1 MIIRSTTP
9 SAAEPATSPPA
20 SRQPQPGRRAVIRV
34 AAAVAALAAMG
45 GAWRPSM
52 AQAIDKPVRILVPFT
67 AGGASDTVARALG
80 EELQGRIGQPV
91 VVENRPGASGMI
103 ALEQMQRSSAGGTTL
118 MLLSG
123 STTLAPAFQG
133 ERFDVERNVTPLGML
148 YTQKLVLMTSA
159 ENSRTSAMRDASDV
173 AAFAKANPD
182 VLTFA
187 SSSPGTMGHL
197 VMERFKA
204 TAGVSMTHVP
214 YKGSPQAVLDLI
226 AGRVDFFLA
235 DSTSTM
241 PYVREGRL
249 RPLAIA
255 GAERL
260 AALPGVPTFQEQGFA
275 GLLPGIWAG
284 IAGPPDMPPATADI
298 LAAQIKASFDAP
310 SFQERLRASG
320 NEPWYL
326 SPEQMLAYVK
336 ENTQTWSDFI
346 REQQIAIR

>member
-1 MIIRSTTP
+1 
-9 SAAEPATSPPA
+9 
-20 SRQPQPGRRAVIRV
+20 
-34 AAAVAALAAMG
+34 
-45 GAWRPSM
+45 M
-52 AQAIDKPVRILVPFT
+52 AQKLDKPMRIVVPFT
-67 AGGASDTVARALG
+67 AGGASDTVARALAA
-80 EELQGRIGQPV
+80 ELQGRIGQAV
-91 VVENRPGASGMI
+91 VVENRPGASGAI
-103 ALEQMQRSSAGGTTL
+103 ALDVVQKSAADGTTL

-133 ERFDVERNVTPLGML
+133 KQFDVERNLTALGML

-159 ENSRTSAMRDASDV
+159 ENSRTSAMRNAADV
-173 AAFAKANPD
+173 VAYAKANPD

-204 TAGVSMTHVP
+204 TAGAPMTHVP
-214 YKGSPQAVLDLI
+214 YKGSPQAVIDLV

-241 PYVREGRL
+241 SYLRQGKL
-249 RPLAIA
+249 RPLAIS

-260 AALPGVPTFQEQGFA
+260 AALPDVPTFQEQGFA

-284 IAGPPDMPPATADI
+284 ISGPPDMPPAVIAMV
-298 LAAQIKASFDAP
+298 AAHIKAGFDAP

-320 NEPWYL
+320 NEPWYM
-326 SPEQMLAYVK
+326 PPAEMLAYVK
-336 ENTQTWSDFI
+336 ENTRTWSDFI
-346 REQQIAIR
+346 REQRITIG